1 MMGKLGLSIVNSDD
15 GISRFKY
22 SELRWWVI

>member
-1 MMGKLGLSIVNSDD
+1 MIGYLGLSIVNSDD

-22 SELRWWVI
+22 SELRWSDI